1 MLTRELLF
9 TSSRTMNR
17 NQVHYFLQYDSNTG
31 AIWTSEP
38 VVAEWVMYEL
48 DGTGGVREP
57 LTLMERELLYGP
69 IVVKQDV
76 APPRVVFAITGLPE
90 FPITVFQR
98 GPSYV
103 CGVKLPSGQLGLL
116 THVHGIM
123 NGNQIDGLEVQA
135 RVGPSGGQLVQEWLP
150 INRTMAA

>member
-9 TSSRTMNR
+9 TSSRTMNQ
-17 NQVHYFLQYDSNTG
+17 NQVHYYLQYNSNTG
-31 AIWTSEP
+31 AIWSPEP
-38 VVAEWVMYEL
+38 IVAEWVMYEV
-48 DGTGGVREP
+48 DGTGGVREA

-69 IVVKQDV
+69 IIVKQDV

-98 GPSYV
+98 GPKFM

-123 NGNQIDGLEVQA
+123 NGKHIDGLEIQA
-135 RVGPSGGQLVQEWLP
+135 TVGDGGSVQEWMP
-150 INRTMAA
+150 INRTMTA

>member
-17 NQVHYFLQYDSNTG
+17 NQVHYYVQYDSNTG
-31 AIWTSEP
+31 AIWSSEP
-38 VVAEWVMYEL
+38 IVCEWVMYEN
-48 DGTGGVREP
+48 DATGGVREP
-57 LTLMERELLYGP
+57 LTLMERELLYGT

-90 FPITVFQR
+90 FPITVFSR
-98 GPSYV
+98 GAGFVS
-103 CGVKLPSGQLGLL
+103 GVKLPSGQLGLL

-123 NGNQIDGLEVQA
+123 NGKLIEGLEVQA
-135 RVGPSGGQLVQEWLP
+135 KVGDGRIVQEWMP
-150 INRTMAA
+150 INRTMTA